1 MIIPDDPAPIPV
13 HTHQE
18 YLLLITENVT
28 GPLGYHERIRR
39 LHRYSTK
46 LQNIIVGELSIPFL
60 MRILIYEASFVTP
73 VQELTCISSIASEA
87 SFSECLNHY
96 LQLVMVTV
104 HIVYKEL
111 PSEAV

>member
-1 MIIPDDPAPIPV
+1 MWQDLWVII
-13 HTHQE
+13 
-18 YLLLITENVT
+18 
-28 GPLGYHERIRR
+28 RIKR

-46 LQNIIVGELSIPFL
+46 LQNIIVDELSIPFL
-60 MRILIYEASFVTP
+60 MRMNKISLIYEASFVTP
-73 VQELTCISSIASEA
+73 VQELTSCISSIASEA

-111 PSEAV
+111 PTMSLNDSKMLLWDNLPGKITV